1 MSFEVDQFKTEGFE
15 LFMSSWKSRLAGAGA
30 QDLSQNQ
37 HYFWRTMRNRCAIDL
52 CKQSE
57 LLQGVSLARY
67 DAYLI
72 LTALL
77 YTNSLYASS
86 DLIIGYNLPDH
97 FFTNNSL
104 EARHCFSRELLD
116 SLKLTQPLFLVDEYF
131 ENFEINSVAYD
142 KLNEANPVWHDISSE
157 LGALPSLANTTRSEH
172 QLSLNLLYF
181 VPKLFSDKQ
190 LAEQVNYLAEIE

>member
-1 MSFEVDQFKTEGFE
+1 MSFEVDQFKTQGFE
-15 LFMSSWKSRLAGAGA
+15 LFMSSWKSSLVGAGA
-30 QDLSQNQ
+30 RDLSQNQ
-37 HYFWRTMRNRCAIDL
+37 HCFWRTMRSRCAIDL
-52 CKQSE
+52 SKQSE

-67 DAYLI
+67 DTYLI

-97 FFTNNSL
+97 FFTSNSS
-104 EARHCFSRELLD
+104 EARQSFSRELLD

-131 ENFEINSVAYD
+131 ENFEFNTIAYD

-157 LGALPSLANTTRSEH
+157 LGTLPSLVNTTRSEH
-172 QLSLNLLYF
+172 QLSLNLLHF
-181 VPKLFSDKQ
+181 VPKLFSGKQ
-190 LAEQVNYLAEIE
+190 LAEQVNYLVEIE